1 MNELDE
7 LRLDSYH
14 SAKLYKEKTMKWHD
28 KYILRREFM
37 PGQKVL
43 VYDSRFHL
51 FPGKFKSRWFG
62 PYTVRKVLPYG
73 AVEVQSQAGGTY
85 IVNGQ

>member
-1 MNELDE
+1 
-7 LRLDSYH
+7 
-14 SAKLYKEKTMKWHD
+14 
-28 KYILRREFM
+28 M

-85 IVNGQ
+85 TVNGQRVKHYHVGEIWPREEIQETAAINGSRIDSKCWK